1 MTAIDVIGI
10 MAGTLTTIAFV
21 PQVFKV
27 WRSRSAEDVS
37 LLMFALFSTGV
48 LLWLLYGIALDSLPI
63 IVANSITLALAVSVL
78 ALKVRFMWIK
88 RRRFMAA
95 DQRGL

>member
-37 LLMFALFSTGV
+37 LLMFALFNKLRKKERKGD
-48 LLWLLYGIALDSLPI
+48 G
-63 IVANSITLALAVSVL
+63 
-78 ALKVRFMWIK
+78 
-88 RRRFMAA
+88 
-95 DQRGL
+95 G